1 MERDLLQVFY
11 NSGTFDLPEDRGPDG
26 GPSNR
31 DIAQGNVE
39 DPIGIIGPESVT
51 EAFEAGR
58 KSGGA
63 ALDADIEYFGALF
76 NTVVGDQEAAET
88 NVRRARI
95 KEAQAAIPVS
105 TMESFEE
112 FYNEPTIEGFFMQIG
127 KGTGELFPS
136 AVTSI
141 ASGGIGGLTAVI
153 GKAGLSKVGKA
164 VANRVVKDSLQK
176 TAEGTA
182 DAVEKEL
189 AQSAWNMFKF
199 GAYTGA
205 GGAEYV
211 PMAGGNLS
219 EALEAGQDLNQ
230 DTALRAG
237 AVAIPQ
243 AVLGVGAEAAM
254 LKLIGN
260 VAKKRAV
267 KEGSLFGRLAKDI
280 GGTGLKGGL
289 MEGAT
294 EFAQEGIGVLNR
306 MDYDDTYTAQDAKM
320 RLAQSAFAGF
330 FGGGAAASAGGTV
343 GSIFSQANQLI
354 DKGRQAEVD
363 QQVNEEQ
370 FGDLSGETTTEEA
383 QSDLAGQVEA
393 MLDQTSSKQAVW
405 AAGTTPVFGAKE
417 NTITPVQIEGSDK
430 PAYAAYIPG
439 RGTIVS
445 VSEQIVADVIA
456 SEGSD
461 SILQAALGYSNVKTD
476 DGNLAVVVTDK
487 QGRVVSEELTTE
499 ENRAAAEEAARKL
512 MPEGGSFKTI
522 SAEQALEERKKRVEQ
537 ERGPVVR
544 PMDDE
549 DSKQVDKE
557 MGYNRKVSA
566 FDEGAGEFESETSRL
581 REYAPRNTERE
592 YENTD
597 STRKAF
603 KKAFGEEMDI
613 DWNNSFYNGMSES
626 LMKAAIAAK
635 KANPTA
641 LVTITTNNNFKYDL
655 NLETTPET
663 ETFSIGAQEQKLPIG
678 EFIAQSVRDADRV
691 AKNDDFNNKDKPEA
705 KVTVVAPD
713 GKETIAILADLVN
726 AGRRVV
732 AKREG
737 INFTEVTDQQAYS
750 ALAGEMLADPDNRYD
765 IQVEGESIFGDL
777 SSDARIK
784 ANRVRVGGTKKKP
797 KRLGPL
803 LKRPIRTA
811 PPRRQPK
818 QGPAPRFSPA
828 SRPDRDSRRFAPEDV
843 TTTEAEGATQTSTV
857 NVFFGSGEN
866 ASLSNLASRPF
877 TYEGR
882 DYLTVEHAYQ
892 TLKGGSFDQK
902 TYDAYNRL
910 PDAAGKKITGPRAIT
925 KDNANI
931 TLMEALMR
939 ASFDQNPDAAKA
951 LVDTGDARITHDQ
964 DRGVWKKE
972 FPRILSEIRATYRNR
987 ADENANQLTEEETA
1001 KLEKARADFKN
1012 EVENNELL
1020 EDGDIREVDFNDE
1033 YFARMPTA
1041 LLEEAVRR
1049 NRRKAPYQK
1058 VVIEQDG
1065 DGLYTIQDTDKDLD
1079 SLDPIAGLTPEE
1091 QQIEDARNELFDLPL
1106 SQLNL
1111 EAGRVE
1117 KRRSYSEAKP
1127 KSKGGRN
1134 PMNATYPAGSIGRLA
1149 SQVASGLVKKLRLQK
1164 PVSILGIK
1172 ELAAMSEG
1180 KFNEMFT
1187 SVTTDKDGN
1196 RIETFDPR
1204 VAAAVREQ
1212 MNALLDN
1219 NTALGRYMGF
1229 NDAHVI
1235 LVDNRS
1241 GNQLQTALTTAH
1253 ELGHALFQEEM
1264 LGALN
1269 NTALYRRLIKE
1280 FETARAAKDAPAAYQ
1295 DPNNELA
1302 FEEWYADQVA
1312 IYAKNI
1318 YWKETLPAKNLAAS
1332 HFKKVAGK
1340 LVDMYRTLSRE
1351 MKRRFG
1357 KDAKNQQF
1365 TAYMDSLAENKRRYW
1380 TAAKNKV
1387 GTKEATFQQKALV
1400 RAIEDAMPK
1409 SKFEKAAE
1417 SLGRLLNE
1425 ILSNPTVRKATQL
1438 VRTEDG
1444 VLRTISTKIADMV
1457 YIPAQ
1462 SEGKGSDL
1470 GFVKSKQAARKRY
1483 INGLKK
1489 ILGSDWTTP
1498 EVQETLKAARNAKI
1512 PTDQL
1517 PDDARKVREFLESFY
1532 DNYIATT
1539 PGNVILKRDNYF
1551 PTALDLQKIVD
1562 DPERFVGIILR
1573 NDPSIP
1579 ASTIRDTVHRLVKL
1593 QKKVLDD
1600 DEINV
1605 DATDPSAVAEA
1616 ARVFT
1621 NSLNPADLAEFSLPP
1636 DQALQEYIREQTT
1649 RNEFL
1654 RATRA
1659 PDGTD
1664 LLAEEMEKLSEVD
1677 REEVVAMLER
1687 HLGYSRKP
1695 IGPKLRAANS
1705 WGQLFQWVTLLPLAT
1720 VSSITELG
1728 GAVLN
1733 GKDFD
1738 AFGMAWKAMKQTIQN
1753 PIEAKELGED
1763 LGVTSE
1769 RTMENMMMTDA
1780 DHEYMDPKARE
1791 IGDKFF
1797 QVIGLDWF
1805 TRFTREFASNMGV
1818 QFMLRHAVNES
1829 GNPRSERYLTDL
1841 GVSAADVKAWEADG
1855 RSFDS
1860 DAGRRVRDGL
1870 TRFVESSM
1878 LRPNSAER
1886 PSWANDPRFA
1896 LIWQLKSFLYSFSKT
1911 IGGGI
1916 LREAKARARETN
1928 TTGLEKLG
1936 GVGMTLAL
1944 AGVAFMPLAMIS
1956 LELRELAKYLIA
1968 GVLPGVDQAGGKY
1981 FRSDR
1986 MDWGQYWSEIFDRS
2000 GFNGPMSIAT
2010 SMMNADRWGSTPLAP
2025 LLGPTYDL
2033 AESAVLDGWEV
2044 IPDRILPG
2052 YSIVY

>member
-1 MERDLLQVFY
+1 MEKDLLQIFY
-11 NSGTFDLPEDRGPDG
+11 DNGTFDLPEDRGPDG

-39 DPIGIIGPESVT
+39 DPVGVIAPESLT
-51 EAFEAGR
+51 EAFSAGR
-58 KSGGA
+58 KSGAA
-63 ALDADIEYFGALF
+63 ALDADIDYFGALF
-76 NTVVGDQEAAET
+76 NTVIGDQEAAEDS
-88 NVRRARI
+88 VRRARI

-112 FYNEPTIEGFFMQIG
+112 FYNEPTIEGFFLQLG

-237 AVAIPQ
+237 AVAVPQ

-260 VAKKRAV
+260 VATKRAV
-267 KEGSLFGRLAKDI
+267 KEGSLFSRLAKDI
-280 GGTGLKGGL
+280 GGTGLKGGV

-294 EFAQEGIGVLNR
+294 EVAQEGIGVLNR
-306 MDYDDTYTAQDAKM
+306 MEMDDTYTAQDAKM

-363 QQVNEEQ
+363 QKVNEEQ

-592 YENTD
+592 YENTQSVRD
-597 STRKAF
+597 AF
-603 KKAFGEEMDI
+603 VKAFGEEMDI

-635 KANPTA
+635 RANPTA
-641 LVTITTNNNFKYDL
+641 LVTITTNNNSKYDL

-663 ETFSIGAQEQKLPIG
+663 ETFSIGAQEQALPIG
-678 EFIAQSVRDADRV
+678 EFIAQSVKDADRV

-726 AGRRVV
+726 AGRRIV

-803 LKRPIRTA
+803 LNRPIRTA

-828 SRPDRDSRRFAPEDV
+828 SRPDRDARRFAPEDV
-843 TTTEAEGATQTSTV
+843 VTPDDA
-857 NVFFGSGEN
+857 
-866 ASLSNLASRPF
+866 NLL
-877 TYEGR
+877 
-882 DYLTVEHAYQ
+882 D
-892 TLKGGSFDQK
+892 
-902 TYDAYNRL
+902 
-910 PDAAGKKITGPRAIT
+910 
-925 KDNANI
+925 
-931 TLMEALMR
+931 
-939 ASFDQNPDAAKA
+939 
-951 LVDTGDARITHDQ
+951 
-964 DRGVWKKE
+964 
-972 FPRILSEIRATYRNR
+972 
-987 ADENANQLTEEETA
+987 EEETA
-1001 KLEKARADFKN
+1001 KLEKARADFTDS
-1012 EVENNELL
+1012 VEYQGLL
-1020 EDGDIREVDFNDE
+1020 EGDGVGEVDFNDE

-1041 LLEEAVRR
+1041 LLQEAVSR
-1049 NRRKAPYQK
+1049 NNRKAPYQE
-1058 VVIEQDG
+1058 VVIEQDD
-1065 DGLYTIQDTDKDLD
+1065 DGIYTIQTVDKDFD
-1079 SLDPIAGLTPEE
+1079 GVEQFGGLSPEE

-1127 KSKGGRN
+1127 RSKGGRN

-1180 KFNEMFT
+1180 KFNEMF
-1187 SVTTDKDGN
+1187 S
-1196 RIETFDPR
+1196 DPQ
-1204 VAAAVREQ
+1204 VAKAVRQQ
-1212 MNALLDN
+1212 MDELMNSS
-1219 NTALGRYMGF
+1219 TALGRYMGF
-1229 NDAHVI
+1229 KDAHLIV
-1235 LVDNRS
+1235 VDNRS

-1280 FETARAAKDAPAAYQ
+1280 FETARAAKNAPAAYQ

-1340 LVDMYRTLSRE
+1340 LVEMYRTLSRE

-1409 SKFEKAAE
+1409 SKFERAAE

-1498 EVQETLKAARNAKI
+1498 EVQKTLEAARDANI

-1593 QKKVLDD
+1593 QKKILDD

-1738 AFGMAWKAMKQTIQN
+1738 AFGMAWKAMKQTIEN

-1986 MDWGQYWSEIFDRS
+1986 MDWGQYMSEIFDRS

>member
-31 DIAQGNVE
+31 DIAQGTVE
-39 DPIGIIGPESVT
+39 DPIGVIGPESVT

-76 NTVVGDQEAAET
+76 NTLTGDQEAAED

-127 KGTGELFPS
+127 KGTGEVFPS
-136 AVTSI
+136 AISSI
-141 ASGGIGGLTAVI
+141 ASGGVGGVAAVV
-153 GKAGLSKVGKA
+153 GKAGLSKVGKS
-164 VANRVVKDSLQK
+164 VANRIVKDSLQK
-176 TAEGTA
+176 TADGTA
-182 DAVEKEL
+182 DAMEKEL
-189 AQSAWNMFKF
+189 AQSAWGVFKA
-199 GAYTGA
+199 GAFVGA
-205 GGAEYV
+205 GASEFA
-211 PMAGGNLS
+211 PLAGGNLS
-219 EALEAGQDLNQ
+219 EALEVGQELNA
-230 DTALRAG
+230 DTAGRA
-237 AVAIPQ
+237 ALVAAPQ
-243 AVLGVGAEAAM
+243 AILGVGAEAAM

-267 KEGSLFGRLAKDI
+267 KEGSLFGKLAKDI
-280 GGTGLKGGL
+280 SGTALKGGV

-294 EFAQEGIGVLNR
+294 EVAQEGIGVLNR
-306 MDYDDTYTAQDAKM
+306 MDMDDTYTTQDAKM

-330 FGGGAAASAGGTV
+330 FGGGAAAGAGGTV

-354 DKGRQAEVD
+354 EKGRQAEVD

-370 FGDLSGETTTEEA
+370 YGDEVFGGYTSQES
-383 QSDLAGQVEA
+383 QSDIAGQVEA
-393 MLDQTSSKQAVW
+393 MLDSTSSKQAVW
-405 AAGTTPVFGAKE
+405 SSGKQPVFGAKE
-417 NTITPVQIEGSDK
+417 NTITPVQIDGSDK
-430 PAYAAYIPG
+430 PAYAAFVPG

-445 VSEQIVADVIA
+445 TSEQIVADVIA
-456 SEGSD
+456 GEASD

-476 DGNLAVVVTDK
+476 DGNLAVVVTDS

-499 ENRAAAEEAARKL
+499 ENRPAAENAARKL

-522 SAEQALEERKKRVEQ
+522 SAQQALEERKKRVEK

-544 PMDDE
+544 PMNDQ
-549 DSKQVDKE
+549 DSEQVDKD
-557 MGYNRKVSA
+557 MGFGSKTTG
-566 FDEGAGEFESETSRL
+566 FDEGGDIFESETTKL
-581 REYAPRNTERE
+581 KEYAPRNTDRE

-597 STRKAF
+597 PTRKAF
-603 KKAFGEEMDI
+603 EKEFGDEMDI
-613 DWNNSFYNGMSES
+613 DWDSDYYGGMSES
-626 LMKAAIAAK
+626 LMKAAVAAK

-641 LVTITTNNNFKYDL
+641 LVTIAEGKDGAYDL
-655 NLETTPET
+655 NLETTPDT
-663 ETFSIGAQEQKLPIG
+663 ETFSIGGQDQKLPIG
-678 EFIAQSVRDADRV
+678 GFLSQSIKDADRV
-691 AKNDDFNNKDKPEA
+691 AKNDDFNNKDSAEA
-705 KVTVVAPD
+705 KVTVVD
-713 GKETIAILADLVN
+713 ENGKETTAILADLVN
-726 AGRRVV
+726 AGRRILQT
-732 AKREG
+732 REG
-737 INFTEVTDQQAYS
+737 SNFNQGGPTESAAAAFSAIMSELQLSNYDVRDQATGESLLSMDQQQLKTSTGGLRA
-750 ALAGEMLADPDNRYD
+750 
-765 IQVEGESIFGDL
+765 
-777 SSDARIK
+777 
-784 ANRVRVGGTKKKP
+784 GGTKQS
-797 KRLGPL
+797 PL
-803 LKRPIRTA
+803 TLQEILSPEQESTPIKFKVSGTRSA
-811 PPRRQPK
+811 DDSFDA
-818 QGPAPRFSPA
+818 GGRFSYEYDNRKMA
-828 SRPDRDSRRFAPEDV
+828 EDAKTALEERGATDVEITDDRDTYYGGMNEPEQV
-843 TTTEAEGATQTSTV
+843 AG
-857 NVFFGSGEN
+857 
-866 ASLSNLASRPF
+866 
-877 TYEGR
+877 
-882 DYLTVEHAYQ
+882 LTVE
-892 TLKGGSFDQK
+892 
-902 TYDAYNRL
+902 
-910 PDAAGKKITGPRAIT
+910 
-925 KDNANI
+925 
-931 TLMEALMR
+931 
-939 ASFDQNPDAAKA
+939 
-951 LVDTGDARITHDQ
+951 
-964 DRGVWKKE
+964 
-972 FPRILSEIRATYRNR
+972 
-987 ADENANQLTEEETA
+987 
-1001 KLEKARADFKN
+1001 
-1012 EVENNELL
+1012 
-1020 EDGDIREVDFNDE
+1020 
-1033 YFARMPTA
+1033 
-1041 LLEEAVRR
+1041 EEAVE
-1049 NRRKAPYQK
+1049 N
-1058 VVIEQDG
+1058 
-1065 DGLYTIQDTDKDLD
+1065 
-1079 SLDPIAGLTPEE
+1079 
-1091 QQIEDARNELFDLPL
+1091 ARQELGDLPL
-1106 SQLNL
+1106 SGLNI
-1111 EAGRVE
+1111 EAGPVE
-1117 KRRSYSEAKP
+1117 NRGYSSAKP

-1149 SQVASGLVKKLRLQK
+1149 TQVASALVKKLRLQK
-1164 PVSILGIK
+1164 PVSILGVK
-1172 ELAAMSEG
+1172 ELAQMSEA

-1196 RIETFDPR
+1196 RTETFDPR

-1241 GNQLQTALTTAH
+1241 DNQLQTALTTAH
-1253 ELGHALFQEEM
+1253 ELGHALIQEEM
-1264 LGALN
+1264 VGSLN
-1269 NTALYRRLIKE
+1269 NTALYRRLVRE
-1280 FETARAAKDAPAAYQ
+1280 FEKARAAKDAPAAYQ

-1302 FEEWYADQVA
+1302 FEEWYSDQVA
-1312 IYAKNI
+1312 IYAKNL
-1318 YWKETLPAKNLAAS
+1318 YYKTTLPAKNLSAS
-1332 HFKKVAGK
+1332 HFKKVADK
-1340 LVDMYRTLSRE
+1340 LVSMFKSMSQE
-1351 MKRRFG
+1351 MRRRFG
-1357 KDAKNQQF
+1357 KEAQNQDF
-1365 TAYMDSLAENKRRYW
+1365 TKYMDSLAENKRRYW

-1409 SKFEKAAE
+1409 SKFEKGVE
-1417 SLGRLLNE
+1417 SLARLVNE
-1425 ILSNPTVRKATQL
+1425 VLSNPTVRKATQL

-1444 VLRTISTKIADMV
+1444 VLRTISTKIADMMYV
-1457 YIPAQ
+1457 PAQ
-1462 SEGKGSDL
+1462 SEGKGSDM
-1470 GFVKSKQAARKRY
+1470 GFVKRKAAIRKRMM
-1483 INGLKK
+1483 NDVRK

-1498 EVQETLKAARNAKI
+1498 EATATLEAARNADI

-1517 PDDARKVREFLESFY
+1517 PEDARKIREFLSKVY
-1532 DNYIATT
+1532 DNYISKT
-1539 PGNVILKRDNYF
+1539 PGNTIGKRDNFF
-1551 PTALDLQKIVD
+1551 PVALDLAGIVD
-1562 DPERFVGIILR
+1562 DPEKFVGVLLR
-1573 NDPSIP
+1573 EDPSIP
-1579 ASTIRDTVHRLVKL
+1579 ASKIRDIVHNLVQL
-1593 QKKVLDD
+1593 QKRILDD
-1600 DEINV
+1600 DEISV
-1605 DATDPSAVAEA
+1605 DATDPSAVAES
-1616 ARVFT
+1616 ARVLT
-1621 NSLNPADLAEFSLPP
+1621 NSINPDKLYEFMLPP
-1636 DQALQEYIREQTT
+1636 AEALQEYIRDQST

-1664 LLAEEMEKLSEVD
+1664 LLQQELDKLSPVD

-1687 HLGYSRKP
+1687 HMGYSRKP
-1695 IGPKLRAANS
+1695 LGPKLRAANS
-1705 WGQLFQWVTLLPLAT
+1705 WLQLFQWVTLLPLAT

-1738 AFGMAWKAMKQTIQN
+1738 AFGMAWKAMKDTIEN

-1780 DHEYMDPKARE
+1780 DHEYMDPKARA

-1797 QVIGLDWF
+1797 RVIGLDWF
-1805 TRFTREFASNMGV
+1805 TRFTREFAANMGV
-1818 QFMLRHAVNES
+1818 QFMLRHAVNDS
-1829 GNPRSERYLTDL
+1829 GNPRSERYLRDL

-1860 DAGRRVRDGL
+1860 DAGRRVQDGL

-1916 LREAKARARETN
+1916 IREAKARAAEPGM
-1928 TTGLEKLG
+1928 TGLEKLG
-1936 GVGMTLAL
+1936 GVGLTLAL

-1968 GVLPGVDQAGGKY
+1968 GVLPGVNQSGGRY

-1986 MDWGQYWSEIFDRS
+1986 MDWGQYMTEIFDRS

-2010 SMMNADRWGSTPLAP
+2010 NMMNADKWGSTPLAP

-2033 AESAVLDGWEV
+2033 AESAVLDGFEV

>member
-31 DIAQGNVE
+31 DIAQGTVE
-39 DPIGIIGPESVT
+39 DPIGVIGPESVT

-76 NTVVGDQEAAET
+76 NTLTGDQEAAED

-127 KGTGELFPS
+127 KGTGEVFPS
-136 AVTSI
+136 AISSI
-141 ASGGIGGLTAVI
+141 ASGGVGGVAAVV
-153 GKAGLSKVGKA
+153 GKAGLSKVGKS
-164 VANRVVKDSLQK
+164 VANRIVKDSLQK
-176 TAEGTA
+176 TADGTA
-182 DAVEKEL
+182 DAMEREL
-189 AQSAWNMFKF
+189 AQSAWGVFKA
-199 GAYTGA
+199 GAFVGA
-205 GGAEYV
+205 GASEFA
-211 PMAGGNLS
+211 PLAGGNLS
-219 EALEAGQDLNQ
+219 EALEVGQELNA
-230 DTALRAG
+230 DTAGRA
-237 AVAIPQ
+237 ALVAAPQ
-243 AVLGVGAEAAM
+243 AILGVGAEAGM

-267 KEGSLFGRLAKDI
+267 KEGSLFGKLAKDI
-280 GGTGLKGGL
+280 SGTALKGGV

-294 EFAQEGIGVLNR
+294 EVAQEGIGVLNR
-306 MDYDDTYTAQDAKM
+306 MDMDDTYTTQDAKM

-330 FGGGAAASAGGTV
+330 FGGGAAAGAGGTV

-354 DKGRQAEVD
+354 EKGRQAEVD

-370 FGDLSGETTTEEA
+370 YGDEVFGGYTSQES
-383 QSDLAGQVEA
+383 QSDIAGQVEA
-393 MLDQTSSKQAVW
+393 MLDSTSSKQAVW
-405 AAGTTPVFGAKE
+405 SSGKQPVFGAKE
-417 NTITPVQIEGSDK
+417 NTITPVQIDGSDK
-430 PAYAAYIPG
+430 PAYAAFVPG

-445 VSEQIVADVIA
+445 TSEQIVADVIA
-456 SEGSD
+456 GEASD

-476 DGNLAVVVTDK
+476 DGNLAVVVTDS

-499 ENRAAAEEAARKL
+499 ENRPAAENAARKL

-522 SAEQALEERKKRVEQ
+522 SAQQALEERKKRVEK

-544 PMDDE
+544 PMNDE
-549 DSKQVDKE
+549 DSEQVDKD
-557 MGYNRKVSA
+557 MGFGSKA
-566 FDEGAGEFESETSRL
+566 TGFDEGGDIFESETTKL
-581 REYAPRNTERE
+581 KEYAPRNTDRE

-597 STRKAF
+597 PTRKAF
-603 KKAFGEEMDI
+603 KKEFGDEMVI
-613 DWNNSFYNGMSES
+613 DWDSDYYGGMSES
-626 LMKAAIAAK
+626 LMKAAVAAK

-641 LVTITTNNNFKYDL
+641 LVTITEGKDGAYDL
-655 NLETTPET
+655 NLETTPDT
-663 ETFSIGAQEQKLPIG
+663 ETFSIGGQDQKLPIG
-678 EFIAQSVRDADRV
+678 TFLSQSIKDADRV
-691 AKNDDFNNKDKPEA
+691 AKNDDFNNKDSAEA
-705 KVTVVAPD
+705 KVTVVDED
-713 GKETIAILADLVN
+713 GKETTAILADLVN
-726 AGRRVV
+726 AGRRILQT
-732 AKREG
+732 REG
-737 INFTEVTDQQAYS
+737 SNFNQGGPIESAGAAFSAIMSELQLSNYDVRDQATGESLLSMDQQQLKTSTGGLRA
-750 ALAGEMLADPDNRYD
+750 
-765 IQVEGESIFGDL
+765 
-777 SSDARIK
+777 
-784 ANRVRVGGTKKKP
+784 GGTKQS
-797 KRLGPL
+797 PL
-803 LKRPIRTA
+803 TLD
-811 PPRRQPK
+811 Q
-818 QGPAPRFSPA
+818 
-828 SRPDRDSRRFAPEDV
+828 V
-843 TTTEAEGATQTSTV
+843 LTQTQPTEKTPKSYTV
-857 NVFFGSGEN
+857 SGYDQGGPFEYSFNTKKEANAAKTDFEN
-866 ASLSNLASRPF
+866 RGANGVRITENNTYYGGTNERP
-877 TYEGR
+877 EQRAG
-882 DYLTVEHAYQ
+882 LTVEEQ
-892 TLKGGSFDQK
+892 
-902 TYDAYNRL
+902 
-910 PDAAGKKITGPRAIT
+910 
-925 KDNANI
+925 
-931 TLMEALMR
+931 
-939 ASFDQNPDAAKA
+939 
-951 LVDTGDARITHDQ
+951 
-964 DRGVWKKE
+964 
-972 FPRILSEIRATYRNR
+972 
-987 ADENANQLTEEETA
+987 AD
-1001 KLEKARADFKN
+1001 
-1012 EVENNELL
+1012 
-1020 EDGDIREVDFNDE
+1020 
-1033 YFARMPTA
+1033 
-1041 LLEEAVRR
+1041 
-1049 NRRKAPYQK
+1049 
-1058 VVIEQDG
+1058 
-1065 DGLYTIQDTDKDLD
+1065 
-1079 SLDPIAGLTPEE
+1079 
-1091 QQIEDARNELFDLPL
+1091 EDARSFLGDLPL
-1106 SQLNL
+1106 SALNI
-1111 EAGRVE
+1111 EAGPVE
-1117 KRRSYSEAKP
+1117 NRGYSSAKP

-1241 GNQLQTALTTAH
+1241 DNQLQTALTTAH
-1253 ELGHALFQEEM
+1253 ELGHALIQEEM
-1264 LGALN
+1264 AGSLEN
-1269 NTALYRRLIKE
+1269 SALYRRLVND
-1280 FETARAAKDAPAAYQ
+1280 FEKARAAKDAPAAYQ

-1302 FEEWYADQVA
+1302 FEEWYSDQVA

-1318 YWKETLPAKNLAAS
+1318 YLKQTLPAKNLSAS
-1332 HFKKVAGK
+1332 HFKKVADK
-1340 LVDMYRTLSRE
+1340 LVSMFRSMSQE
-1351 MKRRFG
+1351 MRRRFG
-1357 KDAKNQQF
+1357 KDAQSQQF
-1365 TAYMDSLAENKRRYW
+1365 TEYMDSLTENKRRYW

-1409 SKFEKAAE
+1409 SKFEKGVE
-1417 SLGRLLNE
+1417 SLSRLVNE
-1425 ILSNPTVRKATQL
+1425 VLSNPTVRKATQL

-1444 VLRTISTKIADMV
+1444 VLRTISTKIADMM

-1462 SEGKGSDL
+1462 SEGKGSDM
-1470 GFVKSKQAARKRY
+1470 GFVKRKAAIRKRMM
-1483 INGLKK
+1483 NEVRK

-1498 EVQETLKAARNAKI
+1498 EATATLEAARDANI

-1517 PDDARKVREFLESFY
+1517 PEDARKIREFLSKLY
-1532 DNYIATT
+1532 DNYISKT
-1539 PGNVILKRDNYF
+1539 PGNTVLKRDNYF
-1551 PTALDLQKIVD
+1551 PVALDLAKIAE
-1562 DPERFVGIILR
+1562 DPEAFVGLMLSK
-1573 NDPSIP
+1573 DSQMTG
-1579 ASTIRDTVHRLVKL
+1579 SQIRDTVHKLVQL
-1593 QKKVLDD
+1593 QKRIVDEN
-1600 DEINV
+1600 EINV

-1621 NSLNPADLAEFSLPP
+1621 NSLSPTELKDFSLPP
-1636 DQALQEYIREQTT
+1636 AEALQEYIRDQST

-1664 LLAEEMEKLSEVD
+1664 LLQQELDKLSPVD

-1687 HLGYSRKP
+1687 HMGYSRKP
-1695 IGPKLRAANS
+1695 LGPKLRAANS
-1705 WGQLFQWVTLLPLAT
+1705 WLQLFQWVTLLPLAT

-1738 AFGMAWKAMKQTIQN
+1738 AFGMAWKAMKDTIEN

-1780 DHEYMDPKARE
+1780 DHEYMDPKARA

-1797 QVIGLDWF
+1797 RVIGLDWF

-1818 QFMLRHAVNES
+1818 QFMLRHAVNDS
-1829 GNPRSERYLTDL
+1829 GNPRSERYLRDL

-1860 DAGRRVRDGL
+1860 DAGRRVQDGL

-1916 LREAKARARETN
+1916 IREAKARAAEPGM
-1928 TTGLEKLG
+1928 TGLEKLG
-1936 GVGMTLAL
+1936 GVGLTLAL

-1968 GVLPGVDQAGGKY
+1968 GVLPGVNQSGGRY

-1986 MDWGQYWSEIFDRS
+1986 MDWGQYMTEIFDRS

-2010 SMMNADRWGSTPLAP
+2010 NMMNADKWGSTPLAP

-2033 AESAVLDGWEV
+2033 AESAVLDGFEV